1 MKKTLIIFFLLALFL
16 VFPKVSE
23 AQETGWNIENLDSQI
38 NLLENGKVSVKETI
52 NVDYKLS
59 PHHGIFRDLV
69 YKKDSTDNKKHYIS
83 YEIGQVLLD
92 GSPEQYSTSYQS
104 EFFEIK
110 IGNPSKTLTGKHT
123 YQINYLA
130 AGIIG
135 SFSDHDELYWN
146 VTGNYW
152 TIPILSS
159 KASVTLPKD
168 GIINI
173 TCYQGVLASTNP
185 CTPSLEGKSIA
196 TFQSTRTLNSAE
208 GMSLVVGF
216 TKGLV
221 PILEGNAPPA
231 FNLDIIDVLIFSLI
245 CLITFFV
252 VFYLW
257 WEKGRDNWFKRR
269 YIDDPNTT
277 DEVKPIGG
285 HDTIVVEYD
294 PPEKLRPGEMGQ
306 ILFEDLRPVALTAT
320 LVDLAVR
327 GYLQIKEEEKGLIL
341 KTKDYTFIK
350 QNKDWGDV
358 LPYEKSLLEGIF
370 ANLDFVSLSDLKKT
384 LYQATK
390 EVKDKINQEM
400 VDKKYFKENPGKV
413 KSRYGGIGATLFI
426 IPFIAFSV
434 SSLQNIFQ
442 HEIAVLL
449 AMVVSG
455 AIFVVFGL
463 FMSARTAAGHEM
475 KNRILGYK
483 LFISTAEKYR
493 QQFFERQNMFNEI
506 LPYAILFGV
515 TEKFTKA
522 FSDLGM
528 KPPQTNWYVGAA
540 AFNAATFSNSMSA
553 FAGSFNSSMSST
565 SGFSGGG
572 AGGGGGGGGGG
583 GW

>member
-1 MKKTLIIFFLLALFL
+1 MKKTLILFILPAIFLT
-16 VFPKVSE
+16 FPKFSW
-23 AQETGWNIENLDSQI
+23 AQDTGWDIESLNSQI
-38 NLLENGKVSVKETI
+38 NLLESGKMSVNETI
-52 NVDYKLS
+52 NVDYKS
-59 PHHGIFRDLV
+59 IEHHGIYRDLV
-69 YKKDSTDNKKHYIS
+69 YKKDSTDTNKHYIS
-83 YEIGQVLLD
+83 YEIGQVLMD
-92 GSPEQYSTSYQS
+92 GSPEQYTTSYQS
-104 EFFEIK
+104 NFFEVK
-110 IGNPSKTLTGKHT
+110 IGNPSRTLIGKHV

-130 AGIIG
+130 VGVIG

-152 TIPILSS
+152 TIPVLSS

-168 GIINI
+168 SIINI
-173 TCYQGVLASTNP
+173 TCYQGLSASTTP
-185 CTPSLEGKSIA
+185 CSFTQEGKNKA
-196 TFQSTRTLNSAE
+196 AFQTTRGLNSAE
-208 GMSLVVGF
+208 GLTLVVGF

-231 FNLDIIDVLIFSLI
+231 FNLDLIDVLVFSSI

-252 VFYLW
+252 MFYLW
-257 WEKGRDNWFKRR
+257 WRKGRDNWFKRR
-269 YIDDPNTT
+269 YIDDPSTT
-277 DEVKPIGG
+277 DEAKPIGG

-306 ILFEDLRPVALTAT
+306 ILFEDFRAASLTAT

-350 QNKDWGDV
+350 QNKNWDGV
-358 LPYEKSLLEGIF
+358 LPYEKALLEGIF
-370 ANLDFVSLSDLKKT
+370 ANLDIVSLSDLKKT
-384 LYQATK
+384 LYLSTK
-390 EVKDKINQEM
+390 GVKDKLNQEM
-400 VDKKYFKENPGKV
+400 VDNNYFKTNPGKV
-413 KSRYGGIGATLFI
+413 KSWYIGIGTVFFI
-426 IPFIAFSV
+426 IPIVLFKVQLLS
-434 SSLQNIFQ
+434 IFP
-442 HEIAVLL
+442 HAMAILL
-449 AMVVSG
+449 AILISG
-455 AIFVVFGL
+455 GIVMLFGM

-528 KPPQTNWYVGAA
+528 QPPQTNWYVGAA
-540 AFNAATFSNSMSA
+540 AFNAATFGSSMSA
-553 FAGSFNSSMSST
+553 FAGSFNSSMSSS